1 MVEQHEAATGPS
13 RKQQTPEAIAE
24 NSELLGK
31 PQALRHFG
39 WLLADM
45 TAEET
50 IAAAARQEIRR
61 LKEAGLADEEAFG
74 RVLLRLTLEG
84 PGLVPAL
91 LCGTRE
97 NDAAVELALTETR
110 QLFTRGRRR
119 RWEFG

>member
-1 MVEQHEAATGPS
+1 MKPPPDRRE
-13 RKQQTPEAIAE
+13 KQQTPEAIAE

-50 IAAAARQEIRR
+50 IAAAARQEIAGSRR
-61 LKEAGLADEEAFG
+61 PVSRTKRRYG